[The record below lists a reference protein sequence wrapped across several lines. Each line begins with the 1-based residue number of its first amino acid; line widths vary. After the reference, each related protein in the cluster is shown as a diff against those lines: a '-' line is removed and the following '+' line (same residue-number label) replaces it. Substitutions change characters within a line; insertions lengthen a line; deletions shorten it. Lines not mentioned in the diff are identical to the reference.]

1 MSPNTRNKKKPTSGA
16 RASGKKK
23 AHHAKRT
30 PTIDPLK
37 QAAES
42 LTSSMLQPQARLQGT
57 TRNAR
62 SS

>member
-1 MSPNTRNKKKPTSGA
+1 MAPNTRNKKKSTSGA

-23 AHHAKRT
+23 AHHAKRA

-42 LTSSMLQPQARLQGT
+42 LTSMLQPQARLKGT